1 MAGWWQREVEA
12 ADDGRAWVELGG
24 PGRSIRLMMINLL
37 LITFITSRRS
47 RLEDQ
52 IEKIVLA

>member
-1 MAGWWQREVEA
+1 MTEERGAWRPWPFNKI
-12 ADDGRAWVELGG
+12 DD
-24 PGRSIRLMMINLL
+24 LL

>member
-1 MAGWWQREVEA
+1 MTEERGAWRPWPFNKI
-12 ADDGRAWVELGG
+12 DDLD
-24 PGRSIRLMMINLL
+24 LL
-37 LITFITSRRS
+37 LIITFITSRRS